1 MDILTSNSALL
12 LEKSVGFLWTKQA
25 AILDNI
31 ANAETPNYK
40 TKVVTFE
47 ESIRSRLERAAASP
61 GEAEESVRDILE
73 APDQTGAP
81 LLKIENGQLLRSARP
96 TLLTLGYEVDDTSIQ
111 AESQS
116 DSAAAFLFQETGLDG
131 SLYRTRLSM
140 TKTAGGW
147 PPRNFWHLS

>member
-1 MDILTSNSALL
+1 MDMLTSNSALL

-40 TKVVTFE
+40 AKVVTFE

-73 APDQTGAP
+73 DPEVTVFEAQEQTRMDD
-81 LLKIENGQLLRSARP
+81 NGVNTTEQMVELIRNAYQQQYVYQAINKHYAILRMAVK
-96 TLLTLGYEVDDTSIQ
+96 GQ
-111 AESQS
+111 
-116 DSAAAFLFQETGLDG
+116 
-131 SLYRTRLSM
+131 
-140 TKTAGGW
+140 
-147 PPRNFWHLS
+147 